1 MAAGTLPGPGTQA
14 GPCVLEC
21 RHEDCAETRRMAAA
35 PCAVCG
41 KRIGY
46 DTRFYQ
52 RGDSGELVHAECV
65 EQ

>member
-1 MAAGTLPGPGTQA
+1 
-14 GPCVLEC
+14 
-21 RHEDCAETRRMAAA
+21 MAAA